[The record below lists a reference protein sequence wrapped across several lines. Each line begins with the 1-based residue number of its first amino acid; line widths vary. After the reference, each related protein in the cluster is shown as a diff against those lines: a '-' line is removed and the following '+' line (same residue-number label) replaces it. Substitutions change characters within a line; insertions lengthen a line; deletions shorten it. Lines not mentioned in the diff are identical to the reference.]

1 MSKTNDPV
9 YDFAAIDIDRVIA
22 ILRDLALQSI
32 RHVFANQARPE
43 LSVKNAQI
51 LAPLILPP
59 RHRALGRRRAERF
72 LRRPLRL
79 SLASNAPLPLGPLEV
94 VAATSML
101 RRGPAWSPSWVRL
114 NPSGVDSGEAI
125 MGVLA
130 RVSFED
136 PVLIE
141 ESATLARQRLV
152 AEVLFGPRDRPIRF
166 GSTALLTLIGFVLP
180 RSNGYPRFGLVRKVE
195 AGMFAAALRHQATA
209 GLSDNDAW
217 LLAEAADRCLADLP
231 RRAGWMARVMARW
244 HVDRRPL
251 IDRIAVT
258 VVATA
263 PRYRLLAARRTDS
276 ATLAADWQGDA
287 GTSSAL
293 RSFLTGHL

>member
-1 MSKTNDPV
+1 MRKATDPV
-9 YDFAAIDIDRVIA
+9 YDFASIDIDRVIVT
-22 ILRDLALQSI
+22 LRDLAQQSI
-32 RHVFANQARPE
+32 RHVFANHARPE
-43 LSVKNAQI
+43 LPAKSAQI

-59 RHRALGRRRAERF
+59 RHQALGRRRAERF

-101 RRGPAWSPSWVRL
+101 RRGPTLNLPWARL
-114 NPSGVDSGEAI
+114 NQGGVDSGEAI
-125 MGVLA
+125 MEMLA

-141 ESATLARQRLV
+141 ESATLARQKLV
-152 AEVLFGPRDRPIRF
+152 AEVLFSPRDRPIRF
-166 GSTALLTLIGFVLP
+166 GTAALLTLIGLVVP
-180 RSNGYPRFGLVRKVE
+180 RIDGYPRFGLVRKVE
-195 AGMFAAALRHQATA
+195 AGLFAVALRHQATA
-209 GLSDNDAW
+209 GLADNDAW
-217 LLAEAADRCLADLP
+217 LLAEAAERFLADSP
-231 RRAGWMARVMARW
+231 RRPGWMERLMARW

-251 IDRIAVT
+251 IDRIAGT

-263 PRYRLLAARRTDS
+263 PRYRLLAARRTDGT
-276 ATLAADWQGDA
+276 TLAVDWQGDA

>member
-1 MSKTNDPV
+1 MSKASDPV
-9 YDFAAIDIDRVIA
+9 YDFASIDIDRVIA
-22 ILRDLALQSI
+22 ILRDLAQQSI

-43 LSVKNAQI
+43 LSATYAQT

-101 RRGPAWSPSWVRL
+101 RRGPTLRL
-114 NPSGVDSGEAI
+114 PWAHLKQGGVDSGEAI
-125 MGVLA
+125 IEMLA
-130 RVSFED
+130 RISFED
-136 PVLIE
+136 PALIE
-141 ESATLARQRLV
+141 EGATLARRKLV
-152 AEVLFGPRDRPIRF
+152 AEVLFSPRDKPIRF
-166 GSTALLTLIGFVLP
+166 GAGALLTLIGFAVP
-180 RSNGYPRFGLVRKVE
+180 RIDGYPRFGIVRRVE
-195 AGMFAAALRHQATA
+195 AGLFAHALRLQATA

-217 LLAEAADRCLADLP
+217 LLAEAAERCLADSP
-231 RRAGWMARVMARW
+231 RRPGWIARLIARW

-258 VVATA
+258 AVATA
-263 PRYRLLAARRTDS
+263 PRYHLLAARRTDG

>member
-1 MSKTNDPV
+1 MSKASDPV
-9 YDFAAIDIDRVIA
+9 YDFAAIDIDRVILV
-22 ILRDLALQSI
+22 LRDLARQSI
-32 RHVFANQARPE
+32 RHIFTNQARPE
-43 LSVKNAQI
+43 LSAEDARV
-51 LAPLILPP
+51 LMPLVLPP
-59 RHRALGRRRAERF
+59 RYGTLGRRRAERF

-79 SLASNAPLPLGPLEV
+79 SLAPNAPLPLGPLEV

-101 RRGPAWSPSWVRL
+101 RRSPTLPLPWARL
-114 NPSGVDSGEAI
+114 NQSGVDSGEAI
-125 MGVLA
+125 VEMLA
-130 RVSFED
+130 RIAFED
-136 PVLIE
+136 PALIE
-141 ESATLARQRLV
+141 EGATLARQKLV
-152 AEVLFGPRDRPIRF
+152 AEVLFSPRDKPIRF
-166 GSTALLTLIGFVLP
+166 GAAALLALIGLVVP
-180 RSNGYPRFGLVRKVE
+180 RVDGYPRFGLVRKVE
-195 AGMFAAALRHQATA
+195 TGLFAIALRHQATA
-209 GLSDNDAW
+209 GLPDNDAW
-217 LLAEAADRCLADLP
+217 LLAEAAERCLADLP